1 MNNKPIPQHVL
12 DENNITDAFIQML
25 ANKLTNPEHMNI
37 ATRMFIQGTLPMSA
51 IENNQAIDI
60 PTIRHQIA
68 DAIWNRRQAM
78 AKHVAEYRRLSE
90 YYSTCKML
98 AVECRNGK
106 SYVFIKDGH
115 IVAFG
120 MESGDHR
127 EGGIYAAK
135 NPVQGEFQ
143 WTPNE
148 HLARIRRLDKAFYK
162 RIKKAAFAEP
172 QSMWKMDG
180 RTIVNK

>member
-1 MNNKPIPQHVL
+1 MNNKPIQPEIL
-12 DENNITDAFIQML
+12 AEYNIGQDFIDTL
-25 ANKLTNPEHMNI
+25 AAKLTNQEHLNC
-37 ATRMFIQGTLPMSA
+37 ALRMFINGQLPLST
-51 IENNQAIDI
+51 INDNDAIDI
-60 PTIRHQIA
+60 PTIRKQIA
-68 DAIWNRRQAM
+68 DTIRERRQAM

-98 AVECRNGK
+98 AVECRNGQH
-106 SYVFIKDGH
+106 YVFIKDGH

-120 MESGDHR
+120 MERGDHR